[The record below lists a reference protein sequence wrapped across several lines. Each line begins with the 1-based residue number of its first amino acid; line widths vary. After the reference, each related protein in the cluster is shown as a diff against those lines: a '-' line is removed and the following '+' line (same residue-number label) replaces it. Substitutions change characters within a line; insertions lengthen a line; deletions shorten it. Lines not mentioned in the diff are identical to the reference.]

1 MSGIRNQVMK
11 KEKVQEYEKLLSQLA
26 TMRTQFDNLSKKN
39 PDGSVNSFKIGLVN
53 KLLDDVNDLIGDYK
67 PFPDFDKFDD
77 SPKVFNSDVLMILA
91 HYITAM
97 NRFKKA
103 NTTIEKGI
111 GLDTSWMD
119 SVEKWNIED

>member
-1 MSGIRNQVMK
+1 MSGIRKMTMK
-11 KEKVQEYEKLLSQLA
+11 KENIKEFERLLSQLV
-26 TMRTQFDNLSKKN
+26 TMKTQFEALSKKD

-53 KLLDDVNDLIGDYK
+53 KLLQDTNNLIGDFK
-67 PFPDFDKFDD
+67 PFPDFEQFDD
-77 SPKVFNSDVLMILA
+77 SPKVFNSDVLMIMA

-103 NTTIEKGI
+103 NTTTENGI